1 MIKHIIPQ
9 NIIRFLFLLVLQLAV
24 LNNIGLG
31 NIIVPNLLILFV
43 IMLPTNMGR
52 IPMLL
57 LAFAAGLILDIC
69 SNILG
74 LQAASFTLVA
84 MTRILFADRILLS
97 NEPITLS
104 CPNFHS
110 IPFLQFTAYSLI
122 LLLVYYICY
131 ILLESFSFH
140 NFGLMILIILL
151 NVVISW
157 ILIIIYQLLFVHKEE

>member
-1 MIKHIIPQ
+1 MIKHLIPQ

-31 NIIVPNLLILFV
+31 NIVVPNLLILFV
-43 IMLPTNMGR
+43 IMLPTNIGR

-74 LQAASFTLVA
+74 LQAAPFTLVA
-84 MTRILFADRILLS
+84 MTRILFADRILLG

-110 IPFLQFTAYSLI
+110 IPFQRFAAYSLT

-140 NFGLMILIILL
+140 NFGLTILIILL

>member
-1 MIKHIIPQ
+1 MIKHLIPQ

-43 IMLPTNMGR
+43 IMLPTNTGR

-104 CPNFHS
+104 HPNFHS